1 MRIKMIVPAAMLML
15 LLTMLSFN
23 ISFAQTAD
31 QRKSMQALSNLSDS
45 FEALAEYVGPAIVQI
60 FSTGYAP
67 GDAQT
72 TASIIAPEKSSGS
85 GVILDTDGYIITNA
99 HVVEDASTV
108 RVLLPQ
114 KVEGNPKAGSIIRP
128 RGKQLDAKIVG
139 VDRET
144 DLAVIKIEEQNLP
157 YLELGDSDYL
167 RQGEVVLTFGSPL
180 GLENSV
186 TMGVVSSVARQL
198 RPEDPMIYI
207 QTDAPI
213 NPGNSGGPLVDTKG
227 KVVGINTFILSQSG
241 GSEGLGFAAPG
252 NIVKNVYEQIKK
264 YGRVRRGIIGVNA
277 QTIIPEMA
285 VGLKLPRDW
294 GVIIGDIFPGSP
306 AAQSGLKIG
315 DIIFSMDNKIMEN
328 GRQFD
333 VNLYR
338 RNIGDNVK
346 LEIIRG
352 SERLNISVK
361 VIERDDDPF
370 RFIDMVNPAENL
382 VPRLGILGID
392 LNSRIEEMLPRLR
405 KKFGVLVAA
414 ISGET
419 PAIDD
424 MLYPGDVLYAVN
436 GTEITGLYSLRT
448 ELEKYKTGD
457 AVVLQLQRQGKLMF
471 LALVLEQ

>member
-1 MRIKMIVPAAMLML
+1 MRTKVNVPVAILIVL
-15 LLTMLSFN
+15 LSFN
-23 ISFAQTAD
+23 FAFTQTSD
-31 QRKSMQALSNLSDS
+31 QKKAMQALSSMSDS

-72 TASIIAPEKSSGS
+72 TASIIATQRSSGS
-85 GVILDTDGYIITNA
+85 GVVLDPNGYIITNA

-108 RVLLPQ
+108 KVLLPQ
-114 KVEGNPKAGSIIRP
+114 KVEGNPKAGSIVKP
-128 RGKQLDAKIVG
+128 RGKQFDAKIIG

-144 DLAVIKIEEQNLP
+144 DLAVIKIEEKNLP
-157 YLELGDSDYL
+157 FLELGDSDYL

-213 NPGNSGGPLVDTKG
+213 NPGNSGGPLVDTNG
-227 KVVGINTFILSQSG
+227 KVVGINTFIFTRSG

-277 QTIIPEMA
+277 QTIVAEMA
-285 VGLKLPRDW
+285 IGLKLSRDW
-294 GVIIGDIFPGSP
+294 GVIIGDVFPGSP
-306 AAQSGLKIG
+306 AAEAGLKIG

-338 RNIGDNVK
+338 RNIGDDVK

-370 RFIDMVNPAENL
+370 RFIEMVNPTENL
-382 VPRLGILGID
+382 VPQLGILGID

-424 MLYPGDVLYAVN
+424 MLYPGDVIYAVN
-436 GTEITGLYSLRT
+436 GSEITGLFSLRS
-448 ELEKYKTGD
+448 ELEKYQAGD

-471 LALVLEQ
+471 LSLLLEK

>member
-1 MRIKMIVPAAMLML
+1 MRTKVNVPVAILIVL
-15 LLTMLSFN
+15 LSFN
-23 ISFAQTAD
+23 FAFTQTSD
-31 QRKSMQALSNLSDS
+31 QKKAMQALNSMSDS

-72 TASIIAPEKSSGS
+72 TASIIATQRSSGS
-85 GVILDTDGYIITNA
+85 GVVLDPNGYIITNA

-108 RVLLPQ
+108 KVLLPQ
-114 KVEGNPKAGSIIRP
+114 KVEGNPKAGSIVKP
-128 RGKQLDAKIVG
+128 RGKQFDAKIIG

-144 DLAVIKIEEQNLP
+144 DLAVIKIEEKNLP
-157 YLELGDSDYL
+157 FLELGDSDYL

-213 NPGNSGGPLVDTKG
+213 NPGNSGGPLVDTNG
-227 KVVGINTFILSQSG
+227 KVVGINTFIFTRSG

-264 YGRVRRGIIGVNA
+264 YGRVRRGIIGVDA
-277 QTIIPEMA
+277 QTIVAEMA
-285 VGLKLPRDW
+285 IGLKLSRDW
-294 GVIIGDIFPGSP
+294 GVIIGDVFPGSP
-306 AAQSGLKIG
+306 AAEAGLKIG

-338 RNIGDNVK
+338 RNIGDDVK

-370 RFIDMVNPAENL
+370 RFIEMVNPTENL
-382 VPRLGILGID
+382 VPQLGILGID

-424 MLYPGDVLYAVN
+424 MLYPGDVIYAVN
-436 GTEITGLYSLRT
+436 GSEITGLFSLRS
-448 ELEKYKTGD
+448 ELEKYQAGD

-471 LALVLEQ
+471 LSLLLEK